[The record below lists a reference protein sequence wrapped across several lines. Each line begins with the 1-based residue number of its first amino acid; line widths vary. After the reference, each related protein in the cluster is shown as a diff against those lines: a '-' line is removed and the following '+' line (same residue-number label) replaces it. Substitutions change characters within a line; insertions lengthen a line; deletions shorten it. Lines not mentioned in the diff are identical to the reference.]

1 LHRRWT
7 LCGYDH
13 PVIPREYLDA
23 FAADHPELDVEHVSG
38 TNHYTLV
45 LGNSPGPPRVA
56 AAIEAAIRDA
66 ERASP
71 GQRP

>member
-7 LCGYDH
+7 LCGDAH